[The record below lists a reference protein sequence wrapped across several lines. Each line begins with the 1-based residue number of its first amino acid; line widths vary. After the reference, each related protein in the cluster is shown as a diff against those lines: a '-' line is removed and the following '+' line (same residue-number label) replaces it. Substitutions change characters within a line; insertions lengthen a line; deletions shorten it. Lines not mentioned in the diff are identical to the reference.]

1 MATPVSSSTTTSDP
15 LSEGANVEAAA
26 PQADT
31 FPRVTS
37 VNSASES
44 TTPEVRTLAEKVFH
58 QLQDAIVRGELAPGS
73 KITEPGLSKTYGIS
87 RGPLR
92 EAMRRLEAHRL
103 IQRVPHVGAR
113 VVQLSMKELLE
124 LFDLREALESMAARL
139 AAEHM
144 SAEEVQGLR
153 DVLALHEGQAD
164 LQRGEA
170 YYQREGDLDF
180 HYCIVQGSHN
190 KMLMNLLCDD
200 LYYLVRLYRTQF
212 SASGARPQRAFVEHH
227 RIVDAIE
234 AGDAELAEL
243 LMRRHVSASRTN
255 VADRYAA
262 TLEQSAPSSPR

>member
-1 MATPVSSSTTTSDP
+1 MTLSAATPHQDASDH
-15 LSEGANVEAAA
+15 EAA
-26 PQADT
+26 
-31 FPRVTS
+31 S
-37 VNSASES
+37 
-44 TTPEVRTLAEKVFH
+44 PEVRTLAERVFQ

-103 IQRVPHVGAR
+103 IERVPHVGAR
-113 VVQLSMKELLE
+113 VVKLSMKELIE
-124 LFDLREALESMAARL
+124 LFDVREALESMAARL

-144 SAEEVQGLR
+144 SADEIQGLR
-153 DVLALHEGQAD
+153 DVLALHEGQSD
-164 LQRGEA
+164 LKRGEA

-180 HYCIVQGSHN
+180 HYRIVQGSHN

-255 VADRYAA
+255 VADRYA
-262 TLEQSAPSSPR
+262 TILEQQSPTSTD

>member
-1 MATPVSSSTTTSDP
+1 MTTLATQSTQKPVITND
-15 LSEGANVEAAA
+15 
-26 PQADT
+26 D
-31 FPRVTS
+31 
-37 VNSASES
+37 AS
-44 TTPEVRTLAEKVFH
+44 PEVRTLAERVFH
-58 QLQDAIVRGELAPGS
+58 QLQDAIVRGEIAPGS

-103 IQRVPHVGAR
+103 IERVPHVGAR

-144 SAEEVQGLR
+144 TAEEIAGLR
-153 DVLALHEGQAD
+153 EVLSVHESQDD
-164 LQRGEA
+164 LKRGEA

-180 HYCIVQGSHN
+180 HYRIVLGSHN

-212 SASGARPQRAFVEHH
+212 SASGTRPQRAFVEHH

-243 LMRRHVSASRTN
+243 LMRRHVSASREN

-262 TLEQSAPSSPR
+262 TLEQRERQSSDVSSEPS

>member
-1 MATPVSSSTTTSDP
+1 MISATP
-15 LSEGANVEAAA
+15 EFA
-26 PQADT
+26 
-31 FPRVTS
+31 
-37 VNSASES
+37 ASEN
-44 TTPEVRTLAEKVFH
+44 TPPEVRTLAERVFH

-73 KITEPGLSKTYGIS
+73 KITEPGLSKVYGIS

-103 IQRVPHVGAR
+103 IERVPHVGAR
-113 VVQLSMKELLE
+113 VVKLSMKELLE

-144 SAEEVQGLR
+144 TRKEIAGLR
-153 DVLALHEGQAD
+153 DVLALHERQAD
-164 LQRGEA
+164 LKSGEA

-180 HYCIVQGSHN
+180 HYRIVQGSHN
-190 KMLMNLLCDD
+190 GMLMNLLCDD

-243 LMRRHVSASRTN
+243 LMRRHVSASRAN
-255 VADRYAA
+255 VVDRYAA
-262 TLEQSAPSSPR
+262 TLEQ

>member
-1 MATPVSSSTTTSDP
+1 MTLPDAEPSATPSI
-15 LSEGANVEAAA
+15 
-26 PQADT
+26 
-31 FPRVTS
+31 
-37 VNSASES
+37 
-44 TTPEVRTLAEKVFH
+44 RTLAERVFH

-73 KITEPGLSKTYGIS
+73 KITEPGLAATYGIS

-103 IQRVPHVGAR
+103 IERVPHVGAR
-113 VVQLSMKELLE
+113 VVKLTMPELLE
-124 LFDLREALESMAARL
+124 LFDVREALESMAARL

-144 SAEEVQGLR
+144 TPEEVAGLR
-153 DVLALHEGQAD
+153 DVLAVHESQSD

-180 HYCIVQGSHN
+180 HYRIVKGSHN
-190 KMLMNLLCDD
+190 RMLVNLLCDD

-212 SASGARPQRAFVEHH
+212 SASGARPHKAFVEHH

-243 LMRRHVSASRTN
+243 LMRRHVAASRAN
-255 VADRYAA
+255 VAERYAE
-262 TLEQSAPSSPR
+262 TLQAPD

>member
-1 MATPVSSSTTTSDP
+1 MTLPDAEPSATPSI
-15 LSEGANVEAAA
+15 
-26 PQADT
+26 
-31 FPRVTS
+31 
-37 VNSASES
+37 
-44 TTPEVRTLAEKVFH
+44 RTLAERVFH

-73 KITEPGLSKTYGIS
+73 KITEPGLASTYGIS

-103 IQRVPHVGAR
+103 IERVPHVGAR
-113 VVQLSMKELLE
+113 VVKLTMPELLE
-124 LFDLREALESMAARL
+124 LFDVREALESMAARL

-144 SAEEVQGLR
+144 TPEEVAGLR
-153 DVLALHEGQAD
+153 DVLAVHESQSD

-180 HYCIVQGSHN
+180 HYRIVKGSHN
-190 KMLMNLLCDD
+190 RMLVNLLCDD

-212 SASGARPQRAFVEHH
+212 SASGARPHKAFVEHH

-243 LMRRHVSASRTN
+243 LMRRHVAASRAN
-255 VADRYAA
+255 VAERYAE
-262 TLEQSAPSSPR
+262 TLQAPDRG

>member
-1 MATPVSSSTTTSDP
+1 MNSIVP
-15 LSEGANVEAAA
+15 E
-26 PQADT
+26 QA
-31 FPRVTS
+31 
-37 VNSASES
+37 
-44 TTPEVRTLAEKVFH
+44 TPEVRTLAERVFQ

-73 KITEPGLSKTYGIS
+73 KITEPGLSKAYGIS

-103 IQRVPHVGAR
+103 IERVPHVGAR
-113 VVQLSMKELLE
+113 VVKLSMRELLE

-144 SAEEVQGLR
+144 TSEEVAGLR
-153 DVLALHEGQAD
+153 EVLALHERQSD
-164 LQRGEA
+164 LKRGEA

-180 HYCIVQGSHN
+180 HFRIVQGSHN
-190 KMLMNLLCDD
+190 RMLMTLLCDD

-212 SASGARPQRAFVEHH
+212 SASGSRPQRAFVEHH

-243 LMRRHVSASRTN
+243 LMRRHVSASRAN

-262 TLEQSAPSSPR
+262 ILAQEAETTP

>member
-1 MATPVSSSTTTSDP
+1 MATLASNSSTAANASSATAI
-15 LSEGANVEAAA
+15 SEA
-26 PQADT
+26 T
-31 FPRVTS
+31 
-37 VNSASES
+37 ASEMAV
-44 TTPEVRTLAEKVFH
+44 PEVRTLAERVFH

-103 IQRVPHVGAR
+103 IERVPHVGAR

-144 SAEEVQGLR
+144 SPEEVQGLR

-164 LQRGEA
+164 LKRGEA

-212 SASGARPQRAFVEHH
+212 SASGTRPQRAFVEHH

-243 LMRRHVSASRTN
+243 LMRRHVSASRAN

-262 TLEQSAPSSPR
+262 SLEQSASKS

>member
-1 MATPVSSSTTTSDP
+1 MNFTTT
-15 LSEGANVEAAA
+15 E
-26 PQADT
+26 
-31 FPRVTS
+31 
-37 VNSASES
+37 
-44 TTPEVRTLAEKVFH
+44 TTATEVRTLAERVFQ

-103 IQRVPHVGAR
+103 IERVPHVGAR
-113 VVQLSMKELLE
+113 VVKLTMVELLE
-124 LFDLREALESMAARL
+124 LFDVREALESMAARL
-139 AAEHM
+139 AAEYM
-144 SAEEVQGLR
+144 TPKEIAALR
-153 DVLALHEGQAD
+153 EVLAGHERQAD

-180 HYCIVQGSHN
+180 HYRIVQGSHN
-190 KMLMNLLCDD
+190 RMLVTMLCDD

-212 SASGARPQRAFVEHH
+212 SAGGARPQRAFVEHH

-243 LMRRHVSASRTN
+243 LMRRHVSASRAN

-262 TLEQSAPSSPR
+262 TLKESSASA

>member
-1 MATPVSSSTTTSDP
+1 MTLAT
-15 LSEGANVEAAA
+15 SESA
-26 PQADT
+26 
-31 FPRVTS
+31 
-37 VNSASES
+37 ASENA
-44 TTPEVRTLAEKVFH
+44 TPEVRTLAERVFH

-73 KITEPGLSKTYGIS
+73 KITEPGLSKVYGIS

-103 IQRVPHVGAR
+103 IERVPHVGAR
-113 VVQLSMKELLE
+113 VVKLSMKELLE

-144 SAEEVQGLR
+144 TPEEIAGLR
-153 DVLALHEGQAD
+153 DVLALHERQAD
-164 LQRGEA
+164 LKSGEA

-180 HYCIVQGSHN
+180 HYRIVLGSHN
-190 KMLMNLLCDD
+190 HMLMNLLCDD

-212 SASGARPQRAFVEHH
+212 SASGTRPQRAFVEHH

-255 VADRYAA
+255 VVDRYAA
-262 TLEQSAPSSPR
+262 TLEQQTRSTA

>member
-1 MATPVSSSTTTSDP
+1 MTSTAESLTTQD
-15 LSEGANVEAAA
+15 
-26 PQADT
+26 D
-31 FPRVTS
+31 
-37 VNSASES
+37 SAS
-44 TTPEVRTLAEKVFH
+44 PEVRTLAERVFQ
-58 QLQDAIVRGELAPGS
+58 QLQQDIVRGDLAPGS
-73 KITEPGLSKTYGIS
+73 KITEPGLAKAYGIS

-139 AAEHM
+139 AAQHM
-144 SAEEVQGLR
+144 TADEIQGLR
-153 DVLALHEGQAD
+153 DVLAVHESQSD
-164 LQRGEA
+164 LKRGEA

-180 HYCIVQGSHN
+180 HYRIVQGSHN

-212 SASGARPQRAFVEHH
+212 SASGTRPQRAFVEHH

-234 AGDAELAEL
+234 AGDEELAEL

-262 TLEQSAPSSPR
+262 TLAAQAHALAPANGKKTTTNKK

>member
-1 MATPVSSSTTTSDP
+1 MNSVAAEHTS
-15 LSEGANVEAAA
+15 
-26 PQADT
+26 
-31 FPRVTS
+31 
-37 VNSASES
+37 
-44 TTPEVRTLAEKVFH
+44 PEVRTLAERVFH

-103 IQRVPHVGAR
+103 IERVPHVGAR
-113 VVQLSMKELLE
+113 VVKLSMKELLE
-124 LFDLREALESMAARL
+124 LFDVREALESMAARL

-144 SAEEVQGLR
+144 SREEIAGLR
-153 DVLALHEGQAD
+153 EVLAVHERQAD
-164 LQRGEA
+164 LKSGEA

-180 HYCIVQGSHN
+180 HYRIVQGSHN
-190 KMLMNLLCDD
+190 RMLMTMLCDD

-243 LMRRHVSASRTN
+243 LMRRHVSASRAN
-255 VADRYAA
+255 VADRYAEILKEQAEA
-262 TLEQSAPSSPR
+262 TA

>member
-1 MATPVSSSTTTSDP
+1 MTATTKADPPRVDSVTDP
-15 LSEGANVEAAA
+15 L
-26 PQADT
+26 
-31 FPRVTS
+31 
-37 VNSASES
+37 
-44 TTPEVRTLAEKVFH
+44 TPEVRTLAERVFH
-58 QLQDAIVRGELAPGS
+58 QLQSAIVRGELAPGS

-103 IQRVPHVGAR
+103 IERVPHVGAR
-113 VVQLSMKELLE
+113 VVKLSMKELLE
-124 LFDLREALESMAARL
+124 LFDVREALESMAARL

-144 SAEEVQGLR
+144 GPEEIKGLR
-153 DVLALHEGQAD
+153 DVLAVHESQAD

-180 HYCIVQGSHN
+180 HYLIVQGSHN

-243 LMRRHVSASRTN
+243 LMRRHVSASREN

-262 TLEQSAPSSPR
+262 MLADPGA